1 MRSIF
6 SIWRDNGRLDYG
18 IARPSGLAPAGKI
31 GMAVVLLA
39 VGAIGVR
46 GVYAVMT
53 ANDRLDT
60 LAQAVPTAQPVLA
73 AEPATPVIEARR
85 ASPSTWKARPQ
96 TVGSAPISF
105 VPLGGANP
113 VAPPDPSPT
122 PASHVVADS
131 RPAPQPAADAAPP
144 EQAKPDAK
152 SADAK
157 SHFAKKKLKTA
168 HHAPAAQVY
177 QLPDGRQ
184 VAVRGSVRT
193 AYGYAQNSGFQSW
206 DSFGSA
212 RQGRRSQFFRSSGS
226 WF

>member
-6 SIWRDNGRLDYG
+6 SIWRDNGRFDYG
-18 IARPSGLAPAGKI
+18 IARPSGLTPVGKI

-53 ANDRLDT
+53 ANDRLDA
-60 LAQAVPTAQPVLA
+60 LAAAVPTTQAVPEA
-73 AEPATPVIEARR
+73 ATPVIEVARAVR
-85 ASPSTWKARPQ
+85 SPSTWKARPQ

-113 VAPPDPSPT
+113 VTPPDPSPT
-122 PASHVVADS
+122 PASHVVADA
-131 RPAPQPAADAAPP
+131 RPSPQQSADASP
-144 EQAKPDAK
+144 EQAKPEQAK
-152 SADAK
+152 SPEGKIHVARRK
-157 SHFAKKKLKTA
+157 VA
-168 HHAPAAQVY
+168 HRAPAAQVY

-184 VAVRGSVRT
+184 VTVRGSVRT
-193 AYGYAQNSGFQSW
+193 AYGYAQDRGFQSW
-206 DSFGSA
+206 GSFGSP
-212 RQGRRSQFFRSSGS
+212 RQERRSQFFRSGS